1 MQPGSPLRL
10 MEPLKEEGT
19 DIWQGDEAL
28 DESWVYIPSHSTA
41 VQIPSLSPI
50 HFNHYPEESEQLNK
64 VSILWQNVG
73 LSITFSHYLRCELGN
88 YLTSLAPNLFLC
100 AKGIIII
107 SV

>member
-1 MQPGSPLRL
+1 MQPGSLLRL

-73 LSITFSHYLRCELGN
+73 LSITFSHNFSSPKPLLVCKGN
-88 YLTSLAPNLFLC
+88 YNNICL
-100 AKGIIII
+100 IEI
-107 SV
+107 VR